1 MTPIRRQT
9 EAQAARLRPIS
20 KKMAVQKRAESKL
33 KKRMVEKA
41 RPWEDSVFVTC
52 AMCGHLFHW
61 LAKHELKPRS
71 LGGDPLDENN
81 CVLLCL
87 KCHAVEKVPWM
98 RHHKREDF
106 PFASIQVKQEGD
118 KA

>member
-61 LAKHELKPRS
+61 LAKHEIKPRS
-71 LGGDPLDENN
+71 LGGDPLDPANT
-81 CVLLCL
+81 VLLCSPG
-87 KCHAVEKVPWM
+87 CHDIEKDPSR
-98 RHHKREDF
+98 RHTKREQF
-106 PFASIQVKQEGD
+106 PYAGSVEG
-118 KA
+118 A